1 MLDYA
6 EINGKEIDAQVL
18 RTLGCG
24 IDCAREA
31 VKDWFGKL
39 WQKIDEKTADK
50 KRQLTVLELA

>member
-1 MLDYA
+1 MLEEPRNEITARSSFYLAMLDYA

-31 VKDWFGKL
+31 VKD
-39 WQKIDEKTADK
+39 
-50 KRQLTVLELA
+50 